1 MFDDAILLSLK
12 YDIKKSYQNVMDIKL
27 QFWYT
32 LFLNQLIPIDQVMNI
47 IQQIFYENIGP
58 KNAFDIWWSVLL
70 IKNLGKC
77 KETYREA
84 FIKKKKKCNIFY
96 IRV

>member
-70 IKNLGKC
+70 FENLGKC
-77 KETYREA
+77 KEIYLK
-84 FIKKKKKCNIFY
+84 IY
-96 IRV
+96 L